1 MIPHALG
8 PKNQNIKQKPCC
20 NKLNKEFL
28 IGQHYTHTHTF
39 IYVKVKVIH
48 SCLTLCDPMDYT
60 VHGILQARILEWAA
74 IPSPTDLPDP
84 GIKPGSPVLQV
95 DSLAAELPGKPIYIN
110 HQPTVLLTNLQ
121 PGQGATGQLV
131 FAPCRGG
138 GGDGAPSYTTHSHGS
153 QAGLLPAGSS
163 ARCSQWPWL
172 LSPSHLQA
180 TGLPH
185 STAAR
190 FPQQH
195 PKGWGEVCPPPQ
207 PQPRDSGRPEVLDR
221 QADRGQQR
229 C

>member
-1 MIPHALG
+1 M
-8 PKNQNIKQKPCC
+8 
-20 NKLNKEFL
+20 
-28 IGQHYTHTHTF
+28 
-39 IYVKVKVIH
+39 
-48 SCLTLCDPMDYT
+48 TLCDPMDYT

-84 GIKPGSPVLQV
+84 EINPGSPALQV

-121 PGQGATGQLV
+121 SGQGATGQLV
-131 FAPCRGG
+131 FAPCRGR
-138 GGDGAPSYTTHSHGS
+138 GGDGAPSYSTHPHGS

-172 LSPSHLQA
+172 LSPSHPQA

-195 PKGWGEVCPPPQ
+195 PKGWGEACPHPSLTPGTLVDQ
-207 PQPRDSGRPEVLDR
+207 KSWTDR
-221 QADRGQQR
+221 QTEGSRDAESLPGQEGKVLHPFRVLMGHWSWGKRQDWGEGGGR
-229 C
+229 WQGTAVI